1 MELSI
6 HADGK
11 STSKWVFQSEPERE
25 RQEFA
30 GKACE
35 TYGAS
40 LVLQNTCHVAVY
52 STDLE
57 LMTGIKP
64 FLCRL
69 T

>member
-6 HADGK
+6 HADGI
-11 STSKWVFQSEPERE
+11 STSKWVFQGEAERE
-25 RQEFA
+25 RKEFA

-35 TYGAS
+35 TCGAS

-64 FLCRL
+64 FLCHP

>member
-11 STSKWVFQSEPERE
+11 SPSKWVCQGEPERE
-25 RQEFA
+25 MQEFA

-35 TYGAS
+35 THGAS
-40 LVLQNTCHVAVY
+40 LVLQNTCHTAVY
-52 STDLE
+52 STDLK

-64 FLCRL
+64 FLYYP